1 MLVWELVHAQTP
13 DLLAQEGD
21 VGRGP
26 MLGRLLKQLERG
38 ARLKMG
44 LGTPD
49 WARHVFAECSAAAPE
64 ARPSFAVMVELL
76 ETAEAGEMEVGVGVD
91 S

>member
-1 MLVWELVHAQTP
+1 VLVWELVHAQTP

-44 LGTPD
+44 LGTPE
-49 WARHVFAECSAAAPE
+49 WARRVSAKSSAAAPE
-64 ARPSFAVMVELL
+64 ARPSFATIVEML
-76 ETAEAGEMEVGVGVD
+76 EAEAGEVEVEVD
-91 S
+91 SQE